1 MTMVKAKH
9 GVDILEKCPTGIRG
23 FDEISDGGLP
33 KGRPTLIC
41 GSAGCGKT
49 VLGMEFLLRG
59 AIQYKEPGVFVSFE
73 ETPKDLAKNFSSL
86 GYDLNDM
93 IARKLIAM
101 DHIYIERSEI
111 EETGEYDLEGLFI
124 RLAYAIDS
132 IKAKRIVLDTIESL
146 FSGLTNAGILRAEL
160 RRLFHWLKDRGITA
174 VVTGESGENSM
185 TRYSLEEYVADC
197 VILLDFRV
205 TEQIS
210 TRRLRIIKYRGS
222 SHGADEYPF
231 LIEKTGISILP
242 VTSLGLDHTVSN
254 ERISSGIPRL
264 DNMLAGQG
272 FYRGSTILI
281 SGTAGTG
288 KTSFATKFAESAC
301 KRGERCLYLAFEE
314 SANQIVRNMKSIGTD
329 LSPWV
334 KKGKL
339 KFHASRPTLYG
350 LEMHLVT
357 IHNLISDFK
366 PRIVIVD
373 PVSNLTAVGTSVE
386 VKSVLTRLFDYLK
399 ASHVTTLLTDL
410 VHFGSGLE
418 RTNEEISSLID
429 TWVLLRD
436 IEING
441 ERNRGLYILKSRG
454 MAHSN
459 QIREVLL
466 SDSGIDLVEVYLG
479 SEGVLTGSARAT
491 QEAKEKAE
499 SRDYQRE
506 MDRKMREQEHKR
518 KSLEARIKALRA
530 EFEMESEELRMMAKD
545 EKKRR
550 NDVVA
555 ERDEMVRLRKADR
568 STNPRKEGKRKGVR

>member
-1 MTMVKAKH
+1 MV
-9 GVDILEKCPTGIRG
+9 VLEKCPTGISG

-49 VLGMEFLLRG
+49 VLAMEFLLRG

-73 ETPKDLAKNFSSL
+73 ETPKDLAQNFSSL

-124 RLAYAIDS
+124 RLSHAINS
-132 IKAKRIVLDTIESL
+132 IKAKRIVLDTIETL
-146 FSGLTNAGILRAEL
+146 FSGLTNVGILRAEL
-160 RRLFHWLKDRGITA
+160 RRLFQWLKDLGITA

-185 TRYSLEEYVADC
+185 TRYGLEEYVADC

-205 TEQIS
+205 REQIS

-254 ERISSGIPRL
+254 ERIPSGISRL
-264 DNMLAGQG
+264 DNMLAGKG

-288 KTSFATKFAESAC
+288 KTSFAAKFAEAAC
-301 KRGERCLYLAFEE
+301 RRGDRCLYIAFEE
-314 SANQIVRNMKSIGTD
+314 SASQIIRNMKSIGTD
-329 LSPWV
+329 LAPWV
-334 KKGKL
+334 NKRKL
-339 KFHASRPTLYG
+339 KFYASRPSLYG

-357 IHNLISDFK
+357 IHNLVTEFK
-366 PRIVIVD
+366 PQIVIVD
-373 PVSNLTAVGTSVE
+373 PVSNLTAVGTSIE

-399 ASHVTTLLTDL
+399 MTHVTTLLTDL
-410 VHFGSGLE
+410 VHFGNSLE

-429 TWVLLRD
+429 TWILLRY
-436 IEING
+436 IEISG

-459 QIREVLL
+459 QIREVLF
-466 SDSGIDLVEVYLG
+466 SDRGIELVDVYLG
-479 SEGVLTGSARAT
+479 PAGVMTGSARAS
-491 QEAKEKAE
+491 QEAKEKADA
-499 SRDYQRE
+499 RDYNRE
-506 MDRKMREQEHKR
+506 MERRMREQERKR
-518 KSLEARIKALRA
+518 KVLEAKIKALRA
-530 EFEMESEELRMMAKD
+530 EFDMESGELQIMATQ
-545 EKKRR
+545 EKKKRD
-550 NDVVA
+550 DVIADRA
-555 ERDEMVRLRKADR
+555 EMARLRKADD
-568 STNPRKEGKRKGVR
+568 STIKRATRKKGPKGA

>member
-1 MTMVKAKH
+1 MMAELDRAIV
-9 GVDILEKCPTGIRG
+9 LEKCPTGIRG
-23 FDEISDGGLP
+23 FDEISNGGLP

-49 VLGMEFLLRG
+49 VFAMEFLLRG
-59 AIQYKEPGVFVSFE
+59 AIQYREPGVFVSFE
-73 ETPKDLAKNFSSL
+73 ESPKDLAQNFSSL

-124 RLAYAIDS
+124 RLAHAIDS

-146 FSGLTNAGILRAEL
+146 FSGLTNVGILRAEL

-185 TRYSLEEYVADC
+185 TRYGLEEYVADC

-205 TEQIS
+205 REQIS

-222 SHGADEYPF
+222 AHGADEYPF

-254 ERISSGIPRL
+254 ERIPSGIPRL
-264 DNMLAGQG
+264 DNMLAGKG

-281 SGTAGTG
+281 SGTTGTG
-288 KTSFATKFAESAC
+288 KTSFAAKFTEAAC
-301 KRGERCLYLAFEE
+301 RRGERCLYLAFEE
-314 SANQIVRNMKSIGTD
+314 SANQIIRNMKSIGTE
-329 LSPWV
+329 LAPWV
-334 KKGKL
+334 KKGML
-339 KFHASRPTLYG
+339 KFYASRPSLYG

-357 IHNLISDFK
+357 IHNLVTEFK
-366 PRIVIVD
+366 PQIVIVD
-373 PVSNLTAVGTSVE
+373 PVSNLTAVGTSIE

-399 ASHVTTLLTDL
+399 ATHVTTFLTDL
-410 VHFGSGLE
+410 VHFGNSLE
-418 RTNEEISSLID
+418 RTNDEISSLID

-466 SDSGIDLVEVYLG
+466 NDRGIELVDVYLG
-479 SEGVLTGSARAT
+479 SGGVLTGSARAA

-499 SRDYQRE
+499 ARDYQTGVER
-506 MDRKMREQEHKR
+506 RMREQER
-518 KSLEARIKALRA
+518 KQKVLRAKIEALRA
-530 EFEMESEELRMMAKD
+530 EYDVESEELQIMAAQGM
-545 EKKRR
+545 KKSDDSSADR
-550 NDVVA
+550 A
-555 ERDEMVRLRKADR
+555 EMVRLRKADD
-568 STNPRKEGKRKGVR
+568 STVKRATPKKRPKGD

>member
-1 MTMVKAKH
+1 MAKRAREAS
-9 GVDILEKCPTGIRG
+9 LEKCPTGIRG
-23 FDEISDGGLP
+23 FDEISSGGLP
-33 KGRPTLIC
+33 KGRPTLVC

-49 VLGMEFLLRG
+49 VLAMEFLLRG
-59 AIQYKEPGVFVSFE
+59 AIQFKEPGVFVSFE
-73 ETPKDLAKNFSSL
+73 ETPKDLTQNFASL
-86 GYDLNDM
+86 GYDLNDL

-124 RLAYAIDS
+124 RLAHAIDS
-132 IKAKRIVLDTIESL
+132 INAKRIVLDTIESL
-146 FSGLTNAGILRAEL
+146 FSGLSNEGILRAEL

-174 VVTGESGENSM
+174 VITGESGEKSL
-185 TRYSLEEYVADC
+185 TRYGLEEYVADC

-205 TEQIS
+205 SEQIS

-242 VTSLGLDHTVSN
+242 VTSLGLEHTVSR

-264 DNMLAGQG
+264 DNMLAGRG

-288 KTSFATKFAESAC
+288 KTSFASKFAEAAC
-301 KRGERCLYLAFEE
+301 RRGERCLYLAFEE
-314 SANQIVRNMKSIGTD
+314 SADQIIRNMKSIGTD
-329 LSPWV
+329 LAPWV
-334 KKGKL
+334 KKGRL
-339 KFHASRPTLYG
+339 KFHASRPSLYG

-357 IHNLISDFK
+357 IHNLITEFQ

-399 ASHVTTLLTDL
+399 LNHITTLLTDL
-410 VHFGSGLE
+410 VHFGNNLE
-418 RTNEEISSLID
+418 STNEEISSLID

-466 SDSGIDLVEVYLG
+466 SNRGIELVDVYLG
-479 SEGVLTGSARAT
+479 AGGVLTGSARAA
-491 QEAKEKAE
+491 QAAKEKTEA
-499 SRDYQRE
+499 RAYQHE
-506 MDRKMREQEHKR
+506 EDRIMREHEHKR
-518 KSLEARIKALRA
+518 KILEAKIGALRA
-530 EFEMESEELRMMAKD
+530 EFDMESEELRFMAED
-545 EKKRR
+545 QKKRR
-550 NDVVA
+550 NGLIA
-555 ERDEMVRLRKADR
+555 EQAEMACLRKADR
-568 STNPRKEGKRKGVR
+568 STVLGKREKGRM

>member
-1 MTMVKAKH
+1 MVKAKH

>member
-1 MTMVKAKH
+1 MMAKLQQAI
-9 GVDILEKCPTGIRG
+9 VLKKCPTGIRG
-23 FDEISDGGLP
+23 FDEISSGGLP

-49 VLGMEFLLRG
+49 VLAMEFLLRG

-73 ETPKDLAKNFSSL
+73 ETPKDLTQNFASL
-86 GYDLNDM
+86 GYDLNDL

-101 DHIYIERSEI
+101 DHVYIERREI

-146 FSGLTNAGILRAEL
+146 FSGLTNVGILRAEL

-174 VVTGESGENSM
+174 VITGESGEKSL

-197 VILLDFRV
+197 VILLDFRIR
-205 TEQIS
+205 EQIS

-242 VTSLGLDHTVSN
+242 LTSLLLDHTVSS
-254 ERISSGIPRL
+254 EHISSGIPRL
-264 DNMLAGQG
+264 DNMLAGNG

-288 KTSFATKFAESAC
+288 KTSFATKFIEAAC

-314 SANQIVRNMKSIGTD
+314 SANQIIRNMKSIGTD
-329 LSPWV
+329 LAPWV
-334 KKGKL
+334 KKGRL
-339 KFHASRPTLYG
+339 KFHASRPSLYG

-357 IHNLISDFK
+357 IHNLIAEFK
-366 PRIVIVD
+366 PKIVIVD
-373 PVSNLTAVGTSVE
+373 PVSNLTAVGTPVE

-410 VHFGSGLE
+410 IHFGSSLE

-429 TWVLLRD
+429 AWILLRD

-466 SDSGIDLVEVYLG
+466 SDRGIELVDVYLG
-479 SEGVLTGSARAT
+479 PGGVLTGSARAT
-491 QEAKEKAE
+491 QEAKEKEEA
-499 SRDYQRE
+499 RDYQYE
-506 MDRKMREQEHKR
+506 VDRRTHEAERKR
-518 KSLEARIKALRA
+518 KVLEAKIEGLRS
-530 EFEMESEELRMMAKD
+530 EFDMESEELHIISAD
-545 EKKRR
+545 EKKRHKVGIANR
-550 NDVVA
+550 S
-555 ERDEMVRLRKADR
+555 EMARLRKADR
-568 STNPRKEGKRKGVR
+568 STDSRKKGRKRT

>member
-1 MTMVKAKH
+1 MAKLECAI
-9 GVDILEKCPTGIRG
+9 VLEKCPTGIRG
-23 FDEISDGGLP
+23 FDEISNGGLP
-33 KGRPTLIC
+33 RGRPTLIC

-59 AIQYKEPGVFVSFE
+59 ASQYKEPGVFVSFE
-73 ETPKDLAKNFSSL
+73 ESPKDLAQNFASM

-101 DHIYIERSEI
+101 DHVCIDRSEI

-124 RLAYAIDS
+124 RLADAIDS
-132 IKAKRIVLDTIESL
+132 IKAKRIVLDTIEAL
-146 FSGLTNAGILRAEL
+146 FSGLTNVGILRSEL

-174 VVTGESGENSM
+174 VVTGESGEKTL
-185 TRYSLEEYVADC
+185 TRYGLEEYVADC
-197 VILLDFRV
+197 VILLDFR
-205 TEQIS
+205 TREQIS

-242 VTSLGLDHTVSN
+242 VTSLGLNHTISN

-264 DNMLAGQG
+264 DNMLTGKG

-288 KTSFATKFAESAC
+288 KTSFAAKFVEAAC
-301 KRGERCLYLAFEE
+301 KRRERCLYLAFEE
-314 SANQIVRNMKSIGTD
+314 SADQIIRNMKSVGID
-329 LSPWV
+329 LAPWV
-334 KKGKL
+334 KKGSL
-339 KFHASRPTLYG
+339 KFHASRPSLYG

-357 IHNLISDFK
+357 IHNLITEFK
-366 PRIVIVD
+366 PQIVIVD
-373 PVSNLTAVGTSVE
+373 PVSNLTAVGSSIE

-399 ASHVTTLLTDL
+399 MTHVTTLLTDL
-410 VHFGSGLE
+410 VHFGGSTE

-429 TWVLLRD
+429 TWILLRD

-466 SDSGIDLVEVYLG
+466 SNRGIELVDVYLG
-479 SEGVLTGSARAT
+479 PGGVLTGSARAA

-499 SRDYQRE
+499 ASDYERE
-506 MDRKMREQEHKR
+506 MARRMRAQEGKR
-518 KSLEARIKALRA
+518 KALEVKIKALRA
-530 EFEMESEELRMMAKD
+530 DFDMESEELQIMTAG
-545 EKKRR
+545 EKKKRTSVIT
-550 NDVVA
+550 DQDQMA
-555 ERDEMVRLRKADR
+555 RLRKADHATD
-568 STNPRKEGKRKGVR
+568 SRKERKRKDIR

>member
-1 MTMVKAKH
+1 MVKAKH

-491 QEAKEKAE
+491 QEAKERAE

>member
-1 MTMVKAKH
+1 MVKYARA
-9 GVDILEKCPTGIRG
+9 IALEKCPTGIAG
-23 FDEISDGGLP
+23 FDEISNGGLP

-41 GSAGCGKT
+41 GTAGCGKT
-49 VLGMEFLLRG
+49 MLAMEFLLRG

-73 ETPKDLAKNFSSL
+73 ETPKDLAQNFASL
-86 GYDLNDM
+86 GYDLNDLV
-93 IARKLIAM
+93 ARKLIAM
-101 DHIYIERSEI
+101 DHVYIERSEI

-124 RLAYAIDS
+124 RLAHAIDS

-146 FSGLTNAGILRAEL
+146 FSGLSNEGILRAEL

-174 VVTGESGENSM
+174 VITGESGEKTL
-185 TRYSLEEYVADC
+185 TRYGLEEYVADC

-205 TEQIS
+205 REQIS

-242 VTSLGLDHTVSN
+242 VTSLGLEHTVSN
-254 ERISSGIPRL
+254 ERVSSGIPRL
-264 DNMLAGQG
+264 DSMLAGKG

-288 KTSFATKFAESAC
+288 KTSFANKFVESAC

-314 SANQIVRNMKSIGTD
+314 SADQIIRNMKSIGID
-329 LSPWV
+329 LAPWV
-334 KKGKL
+334 KRGRL
-339 KFHASRPTLYG
+339 KFHASRPSLYG

-357 IHNLISDFK
+357 IHNLIADFK
-366 PRIVIVD
+366 PRIIIVD
-373 PVSNLTAVGTSVE
+373 PVSNLTAVGSSVE

-399 ASHVTTLLTDL
+399 GEHVTTLLTDL
-410 VHFGSGLE
+410 VHFGGSLE

-466 SDSGIDLVEVYLG
+466 SDHGIELVDVYLG
-479 SEGVLTGSARAT
+479 AGGVLTGSARAS
-491 QEAKEKAE
+491 QDAKEKEEERQYQHEAE
-499 SRDYQRE
+499 RI
-506 MDRKMREQEHKR
+506 MREHEHKR
-518 KSLEARIKALRA
+518 KALEARIEALRA
-530 EFEMESEELRMMAKD
+530 EFDVESDELRFMAAGQ
-545 EKKRR
+545 KRR
-550 NDVVA
+550 RSGMVA
-555 ERDEMVRLRKADR
+555 DRVEMARLRKADR
-568 STNPRKEGKRKGVR
+568 ATHSQKGKKKGVR